1 MSEARC
7 DRCGSYLSRY
17 TDGPLCAPCSSTT
30 QADAGGDVRPWEP
43 PTDSAWLWTSA
54 TADAV
59 LATRDLAQILRAYR
73 RTNNISQRQLADR
86 LGFDPSYVSML
97 ERGTRT
103 LSDRVTLSRIAEQL
117 GIPPH
122 ALGVTDLADADHRAM
137 LQFAASTIR
146 LAEISRHA
154 GNALQAANE
163 LWPLI
168 ARLEARLAE
177 GFIERDVA
185 FLLARARIAFGT
197 CLGNVL
203 PEEKLALAA
212 RWTGKGLRVA
222 QRLDDPPLNAYAL
235 RMHGNELRKAGRPA
249 AAVARLR
256 HAVSLADHPVERGAA
271 LTLLARAS
279 GDHGDGTLFNATI
292 ADLQRALDATTEHT
306 SLFNAF
312 TAREVHIRGL
322 LATGQDDRA
331 LRLALTW
338 ETKPTVLAP
347 QWTVIE
353 HITMSEALLR
363 TGEHDDAYQLL
374 QATISEAERNRLP
387 HQLQR
392 IIALATPDLAEIVAD
407 ATGALRRLNET
418 LTLPGTVEAS

>member
-1 MSEARC
+1 
-7 DRCGSYLSRY
+7 
-17 TDGPLCAPCSSTT
+17 
-30 QADAGGDVRPWEP
+30 
-43 PTDSAWLWTSA
+43 
-54 TADAV
+54 
-59 LATRDLAQILRAYR
+59 
-73 RTNNISQRQLADR
+73 
-86 LGFDPSYVSML
+86 ML

-103 LSDRVTLSRIAEQL
+103 LSDRATLSRVARQL

-122 ALGVTDLADADHRAM
+122 TLGVTDLADADHQAM

-203 PEEKLALAA
+203 PEEKLVLAA

-256 HAVSLADHPVERGAA
+256 HAVALTDHPVERGEA

-279 GDHGDGTLFNATI
+279 GDHGDSTLFNATI
-292 ADLQRALDATTEHT
+292 ADQRRALDAVTEHT
-306 SLFNAF
+306 SLFNPF
-312 TAREVHIRGL
+312 TIREVHIRGL
-322 LATGQDDRA
+322 LATGQNDRA
-331 LRLALTW
+331 LRLASTA
-338 ETKPTVLAP
+338 ESQPAVLAS
-347 QWTVIE
+347 QWAVIE

-363 TGEHDDAYQLL
+363 TGEHDDARQLL

-392 IIALATPDLAEIVAD
+392 IIAIATSRSGLAETTAD
-407 ATGALRRLNET
+407 ATAALERLNET
-418 LTLPGTVEAS
+418 LTLPGTVETS